1 MKTIEHGKLIKSC
14 FSVVFVGERSSCIDK
29 HEFSYWFWG
38 SVAEVGDGV
47 DEEERKIVYKREE
60 VDRILPPPL
69 ASFMTSWTQALT
81 CESTL
86 ASAAMTDTV
95 HLSLLTHLLRNNWPV
110 SLYTNSPRVPLCD
123 WFLLWWPVI
132 HFLVSLSVLFTR
144 KPEHLY
150 CIRTL
155 KWWC

>member
-1 MKTIEHGKLIKSC
+1 MKTIKHGKLIKSC
-14 FSVVFVGERSSCIDK
+14 FSVIVVGERSSCINK

-47 DEEERKIVYKREE
+47 DKERKIVYKREE
-60 VDRILPPPL
+60 VDRILPLPL

-86 ASAAMTDTV
+86 APAAMTDTV

-123 WFLLWWPVI
+123 WLLLWWPVI

>member
-1 MKTIEHGKLIKSC
+1 MCFCSPGEWEVMKTTEHGKLIKSC
-14 FSVVFVGERSSCIDK
+14 FSVIFVGERSSCIDK

-86 ASAAMTDTV
+86 APAAMTDTV
-95 HLSLLTHLLRNNWPV
+95 HLSLLTHLLRNKWPV

-123 WFLLWWPVI
+123 WLL
-132 HFLVSLSVLFTR
+132 L
-144 KPEHLY
+144 
-150 CIRTL
+150 
-155 KWWC
+155 